1 MSEVLHLENKREL
14 FVDYYLTDDF
24 NGTALKLHHPTPT
37 NVAIKYDQPWETD
50 DQGSGSF
57 YTTVFQDGDIF
68 RMYYRGHST
77 NVCYSESEDG
87 INWNKPDLGI
97 IEIEGSNKNNVIFKD
112 VSNSA
117 AFSPFIDLNPNILK
131 SQKYKA
137 NMERVT
143 SSINPSEKGINFYSS
158 ADGKQFKNFGKE
170 PGIPLMVPNHFD
182 SQNVIFWSEV
192 EAQYVLYARYKVG
205 LNGKLIDPDE
215 YFNRYRNEKLKNSSS
230 KLTAFNATS
239 YPSYIRSIV
248 RSTSPDFE
256 NWSEFV
262 PMEYSDTDSITPS
275 AQLYTNQT
283 TPYFRANH
291 IYISLPGRIF
301 FGKIKNPKIVRDT
314 FDIRDDEDFGDCSD
328 GVLMTTR
335 AGSNRYD
342 FTFRESLLRPGIGD
356 KNWTTRNNYPAC
368 GVIQT
373 GETEMSI
380 FVQRYYAQ
388 TSAYLERLTL
398 RVDGFASLNA
408 GYDEGQMVTKTLDF
422 TGNKLE
428 LNYSTSAAGRIS
440 VEMLDEL
447 GTPIEGYGIDDCD
460 GLIGDE
466 ISGYVSWNGSTDLSK
481 ISGRPVRVRFVM
493 NDADIYSLRFK
504 S

>member
-1 MSEVLHLENKREL
+1 MEAVNSLENKREL
-14 FVDYYLTDDF
+14 FVDNFLIDSLDAT
-24 NGTALKLHHPTPT
+24 TLKLHHPTPADI
-37 NVAIKYDQPWETD
+37 AIKYDQPWEI
-50 DQGSGSF
+50 GKRGVSSSF
-57 YTTVFQDGDIF
+57 YTTVLKDGDLF
-68 RMYYRGHST
+68 RMYYRGHAT
-77 NVCYSESEDG
+77 NVCYAESKDG
-87 INWNKPDLGI
+87 INWYKPNLSLEEFENTTNNNI
-97 IEIEGSNKNNVIFKD
+97 ILKD
-112 VSNSA
+112 ISDSS
-117 AFSPFIDLNPNILK
+117 AFSPFLDMNPEALQ
-131 SQKYKA
+131 SQKFKA
-137 NMERVT
+137 NMERDC
-143 SSINPSEKGINFYSS
+143 PSRTPETKGINFYSS
-158 ADGKQFKNFGKE
+158 SDGKQFKNFGAD
-170 PGIPLMVPNHFD
+170 PAIPWMMPNHFD
-182 SQNVIFWSEV
+182 AQNVIFWSEV
-192 EAQYVLYARYKVG
+192 EKQYVMYARFGVG
-205 LNGKLIDPDE
+205 SNGKLIDHD
-215 YFNRYRNEKLKNSSS
+215 RYRQRSLK
-230 KLTAFNATS
+230 KGEM
-239 YPSYIRSIV
+239 IRSTV
-248 RSTSPDFE
+248 RSTSSDFE

-301 FGKIKNPKIVRDT
+301 FGKIKDPKIVRD
-314 FDIRDDEDFGDCSD
+314 IDDEDFGDCSD

-356 KNWTTRNNYPAC
+356 KNWTTRNNYPSC

-380 FVQRYYAQ
+380 FVQRNYAQ
-388 TSAYLERLTL
+388 TSAYLERMTL
-398 RVDGFASLNA
+398 RLDGFTSLNA
-408 GYDEGQMVTKTLDF
+408 GYDEGHMVTKTLDF

-428 LNYSTSAAGRIS
+428 LNYSTSAAGRIK
-440 VEMLDEL
+440 VEMLDES

-466 ISGYVSWNGSTDLSK
+466 ISGHVSWNGSTDLSK

>member
-1 MSEVLHLENKREL
+1 MYKRQVIYGRYAVGKEGL
-14 FVDYYLTDDF
+14 LKQLSDD
-24 NGTALKLHHPTPT
+24 K
-37 NVAIKYDQPWETD
+37 WD
-50 DQGSGSF
+50 DQ
-57 YTTVFQDGDIF
+57 
-68 RMYYRGHST
+68 
-77 NVCYSESEDG
+77 
-87 INWNKPDLGI
+87 
-97 IEIEGSNKNNVIFKD
+97 
-112 VSNSA
+112 
-117 AFSPFIDLNPNILK
+117 
-131 SQKYKA
+131 
-137 NMERVT
+137 ER
-143 SSINPSEKGINFYSS
+143 
-158 ADGKQFKNFGKE
+158 
-170 PGIPLMVPNHFD
+170 
-182 SQNVIFWSEV
+182 
-192 EAQYVLYARYKVG
+192 
-205 LNGKLIDPDE
+205 
-215 YFNRYRNEKLKNSSS
+215 
-230 KLTAFNATS
+230 
-239 YPSYIRSIV
+239 IRSTA
-248 RSTSPDFE
+248 RATSPDFE

-301 FGKIKNPKIVRDT
+301 FEKIKDPKVI
-314 FDIRDDEDFGDCSD
+314 INKDFGDCSD
-328 GVLMTTR
+328 GVFMTTR

-356 KNWTTRNNYPAC
+356 KNCTTRNNYPAC

-380 FVQRYYAQ
+380 FVHRHYAQ

-466 ISGYVSWNGSTDLSK
+466 ISGHVSWLSL
-481 ISGRPVRVRFVM
+481 IH
-493 NDADIYSLRFK
+493 I
-504 S
+504 

>member
-24 NGTALKLHHPTPT
+24 DGTALKLHHPTPADI
-37 NVAIKYDQPWETD
+37 AIKYDQPWETD
-50 DQGSGSF
+50 EKGSDSF

-68 RMYYRGHST
+68 RMYYRGHIT
-77 NVCYSESEDG
+77 NVCYAESEDG
-87 INWNKPDLGI
+87 INWYKPDLGMV
-97 IEIEGSNKNNVIFKD
+97 SKKSFDKNNIVMEMTH
-112 VSNSA
+112 SR
-117 AFSPFIDLNPNILK
+117 AFFTFLDNRSGVPE
-131 SQKYKA
+131 SEKYKS
-137 NMERVT
+137 NVERNRGADRDGVNLYV
-143 SSINPSEKGINFYSS
+143 SKDGIKFN
-158 ADGKQFKNFGKE
+158 QFGGA
-170 PGIPLMVPNHFD
+170 PGIPLSLPNHFD
-182 SQNVIFWSEV
+182 SQNPMFWSET
-192 EAQYVLYARYKVG
+192 EQQYVIYGRYAVG
-205 LNGKLIDPDE
+205 KEGL
-215 YFNRYRNEKLKNSSS
+215 LKQLSDD
-230 KLTAFNATS
+230 KWDDQER
-239 YPSYIRSIV
+239 IRSTA
-248 RSTSPDFE
+248 RATSPDFE

-275 AQLYTNQT
+275 AHLYTNQT

-301 FGKIKNPKIVRDT
+301 FEKIKDPKVI
-314 FDIRDDEDFGDCSD
+314 INKDFGDCSD
-328 GVLMTTR
+328 GVFMTTR

-380 FVQRYYAQ
+380 FVHRHYAQ
-388 TSAYLERLTL
+388 TSAYLERMTL
-398 RVDGFASLNA
+398 RLDGFASLNA

-428 LNYSTSAAGRIS
+428 LNYSTSAAGRIR
-440 VEMLDEL
+440 VEILDES
-447 GTPIEGYGIDDCD
+447 GTPLEGYGIDDCD
-460 GLIGDE
+460 DLIGDE
-466 ISGYVSWNGSTDLSK
+466 ISGYVSWRGATDLSK